1 MDPYRNWVA
10 VICQQLTTWGYIE
23 TVERVTTLFN
33 SCDSR
38 LYNIYLTSVNSPGI
52 DVMTVKDMI
61 DNI

>member
-1 MDPYRNWVA
+1 MA

-23 TVERVTTLFN
+23 TAERVTTLFN
-33 SCDSR
+33 SYDSR

>member
-23 TVERVTTLFN
+23 TAERVTTLFN
-33 SCDSR
+33 NYDSR

-52 DVMTVKDMI
+52 DVMTVKDMV